1 MSWDL
6 FEGYVKRMWKK
17 PGTVKSEQVEDV
29 TDYVYQIIMRDG
41 TTEIAPMM
49 AFNFFMQAF
58 QSLGSSEH
66 LA

>member
-1 MSWDL
+1 
-6 FEGYVKRMWKK
+6 MWKK
-17 PGTVKSEQVEDV
+17 PGTVKSNQVEAV

-58 QSLGSSEH
+58 
-66 LA
+66 